1 MLLNM
6 MHSLSA
12 GLSGPVIQVSMEANL
27 TAIVLLRIMINKRKY
42 FDHQPL
48 INITNV
54 NSLVIIHS
62 STDSFTV
69 FTAYT

>member
-12 GLSGPVIQVSMEANL
+12 GLSSPVIQVSMEANL

>member
-1 MLLNM
+1 M

-12 GLSGPVIQVSMEANL
+12 GVSSPVIQVSMEANL

-69 FTAYT
+69 FTAYR

>member
-12 GLSGPVIQVSMEANL
+12 GLSPPVIQVSMEANL